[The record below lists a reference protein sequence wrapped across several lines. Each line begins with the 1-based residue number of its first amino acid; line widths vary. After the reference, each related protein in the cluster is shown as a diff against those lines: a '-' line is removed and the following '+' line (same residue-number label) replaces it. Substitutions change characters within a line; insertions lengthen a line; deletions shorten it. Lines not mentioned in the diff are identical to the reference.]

1 MKKFFTLTLLVG
13 IASNLHAQLVIGD
26 SIPVRISYINGQRS
40 GNSNQLNWA
49 VTCFL
54 QYANFEVQRSENGLS
69 YSTIHTFQAD
79 ELRCRQ
85 PFTYTDLQPTE
96 KSFYRIRA
104 GDLDGKFYSSKIVG
118 LYGTAKGFDI
128 TSITPTIVADKA
140 VLNISSSSPGK
151 VEIIITSVSGVV
163 TTKVFSTLQ
172 KGDNSVL
179 LETNNLLKGSYIISV
194 TNPQGEIRSRTII
207 KN

>member
-1 MKKFFTLTLLVG
+1 MKKLFTLTLFAG
-13 IASNLHAQLVIGD
+13 IATNLHAQLVIGD
-26 SIPVRISYINGQRS
+26 SIPVRISYISGQRS

-54 QYANFEVQRSENGLS
+54 QYANFEIQRSENGIG
-69 YSTIHTFQAD
+69 YSTIHTFRAD

-85 PFTYTDLQPTE
+85 PFTYTDLLPTE
-96 KSFYRIRA
+96 KSFYRIRV
-104 GDLDGKFYSSKIVG
+104 GDLDGKFYSSKIIG
-118 LYGTAKGFDI
+118 LYGNTKGFDI

-151 VEIIITSVSGVV
+151 VEIIITSLSGVV
-163 TTKVFSTLQ
+163 TTKLFSTLQ
-172 KGDNSVL
+172 KGDNSVSL
-179 LETNNLLKGSYIISV
+179 QTNTLLKGSYIISV
-194 TNPQGEIRSRTII
+194 RNPQGEIRSGSII